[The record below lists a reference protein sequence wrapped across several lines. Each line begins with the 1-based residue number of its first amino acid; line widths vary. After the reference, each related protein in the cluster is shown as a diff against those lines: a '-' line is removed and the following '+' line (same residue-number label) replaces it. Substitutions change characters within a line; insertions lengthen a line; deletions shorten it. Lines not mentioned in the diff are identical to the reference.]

1 MAEQDGELAIGGK
14 WILAGKAFEPVAES
28 LQDVVGYTNPTDKRV
43 LAVASY
49 GGFPLAFLAE
59 GAKYVLSFD
68 VDAGRIGWNHFLRA
82 STSALNYRENLA
94 FFQHQPDALKPQ
106 DIRDRVELLLPVDY
120 AQEAFNRM
128 IIFHLC
134 YPHFANRV
142 TTLYPHLRDE
152 QTYQRVKDTV
162 SRGGWE
168 IRQEECLTLLRGEA
182 LSGKEGFDVMYI
194 SSIRNWVLDIRYQ
207 GDVEKFETDY
217 DGELGKLVTGLLNER
232 GIFYEALIFADGF
245 PKVRIPPR
253 LYPGLDIQEY
263 PSYDLDS
270 NTKIVVGTKVAQV

>member
-1 MAEQDGELAIGGK
+1 MAEKDADLAIGNK
-14 WILAGKAFEPVAES
+14 WILAGKVFEPVSES
-28 LQDVVGYTNPTDKRV
+28 LQDVVGYTNSVDKRI

-68 VDAGRIGWNHFLRA
+68 VDAKKIGWNHFLRA
-82 STSALNYRENLA
+82 STLALSYRENLA
-94 FFQHQPDALKPQ
+94 FFQHQHDALTPQ
-106 DIRDRVELLLPVDY
+106 DIRDRVESLIPVEY
-120 AQEAFNRM
+120 AQEAFNRV

-134 YPHFANRV
+134 YPHLANMV

-162 SRGGWE
+162 SRGDWE
-168 IRQEECLTLLRGEA
+168 IRQEELRALLRGEA
-182 LSGKEGFDVMYI
+182 LSGKDGFDIMYT

-207 GDVEKFETDY
+207 GDVERFETEY
-217 DGELGKLVTGLLNER
+217 DGELGKLATGLLHGR

-245 PKVRIPPR
+245 PKVRIPSR